1 MVTHLNG
8 FNEDVLKI
16 KEYTKNLDNKIY
28 IIDDC
33 AVSFGAKKDDEYI
46 GNLGDFSILSFNIMK
61 NITSF
66 TGGVLITNDKDFNF
80 EKNIQILNKN
90 SKLDLAFKAL
100 FVILLKILN
109 SKLIFPI
116 FFIFIRYSYKYSF
129 NFFLKKYRTDFIVS
143 IEEKIPSKFLKSL
156 DNSQIRLIKEQFK
169 FLEKDH
175 ELRINNSKY
184 YFDNLK
190 NVNGLNFPQQNFNK
204 QNLFIEFPLICKD
217 QSYKEKIWSKSLSCF
232 IDLKNYYYKSC
243 SEEKIYSV
251 YTHDE
256 KKSNSNQISKNILM
270 LPVHPKMTKIDL
282 DKIISLI
289 KSI

>member
-1 MVTHLNG
+1 M
-8 FNEDVLKI
+8 
-16 KEYTKNLDNKIY
+16 
-28 IIDDC
+28 
-33 AVSFGAKKDDEYI
+33 
-46 GNLGDFSILSFNIMK
+46 
-61 NITSF
+61 
-66 TGGVLITNDKDFNF
+66 
-80 EKNIQILNKN
+80 
-90 SKLDLAFKAL
+90 
-100 FVILLKILN
+100 LKILN

-217 QSYKEKIWSKSLSCF
+217 QSYKEKFGL
-232 IDLKNYYYKSC
+232 N
-243 SEEKIYSV
+243 
-251 YTHDE
+251 H
-256 KKSNSNQISKNILM
+256 
-270 LPVHPKMTKIDL
+270 
-282 DKIISLI
+282 
-289 KSI
+289 